1 MLTLYYSPN
10 ACSLASHIALEEIGA
25 PYEAKRVNFGAE
37 QQKSADYLA
46 LNPKA
51 RVPTLVTPRGIL
63 TETPAILAF
72 LAQSFPDRKLA
83 PLDDPFAFAELQA
96 VNSYFCSTVHVAHAH
111 KGRGSRWADEE
122 SSFAD
127 MKRKVPQSMTAC
139 FELIE
144 SRVLKGPWVMGAAF
158 TVADPYLFVLTRWAE
173 GDGVDLSRLPRV
185 ADHYARMQARPAVKT
200 VLAREAAAA

>member
-10 ACSLASHIALEEIGA
+10 ACSLASHVTLEEIGA

-37 QQKSADYLA
+37 QQKSPEYLA

-51 RVPTLVTPRGIL
+51 RVPTLVTDRGIL

-72 LAQSFPDRKLA
+72 LAQSFPEKRLA

-111 KGRGSRWADEE
+111 KGRGSRWAEEE

-144 SRVLKGPWVMGAAF
+144 SKVLKGLWVMGAAF

-185 ADHYARMQARPAVKT
+185 SDHYARMQARPAVKT
-200 VLAREAAAA
+200 VLAREATA

>member
-10 ACSLASHIALEEIGA
+10 ACSMASHITLEEIGA
-25 PYEAKRVNFGAE
+25 PYEARRVNFGAE

-51 RVPTLVTPRGIL
+51 RVPALQTDRGIL

-72 LAQSFPDRKLA
+72 LAQSYPEKKLA
-83 PLDDPFAFAELQA
+83 PLEDPFAFAELQA
-96 VNSYFCSTVHVAHAH
+96 VTSYFCSTVHVAHAH
-111 KGRGSRWADEE
+111 KGRGPRWADDE

-127 MKRKVPQSMTAC
+127 MKRKVPQTMTAC

-144 SRVLKGPWVMGAAF
+144 SKLLKGPWVMGEAF
-158 TVADPYLFVLTRWAE
+158 TIADPYLFTLTRWAG
-173 GDGVDLSRLPRV
+173 GDGVDLARFPRV
-185 ADHYARMQARPAVKT
+185 SDHYARMQARPAVKA
-200 VLAREAAAA
+200 VLAREAV

>member
-10 ACSLASHIALEEIGA
+10 ACSLASHITLEEIGA

-37 QQKSADYLA
+37 QQKSAEYLA

-51 RVPTLVTPRGIL
+51 RVPTLATPRGVV

-72 LAQSFPDRKLA
+72 LAQSFPEKTLA

-111 KGRGSRWADEE
+111 KGRGPRWADEE

-158 TVADPYLFVLTRWAE
+158 TVADPYLFILTRWAE

-185 ADHYARMQARPAVKT
+185 SDHYARMQARPSVKT
-200 VLAREAAAA
+200 VLAREAAA

>member
-10 ACSLASHIALEEIGA
+10 ACSLASHVALEELGA

-83 PLDDPFAFAELQA
+83 PLDNPFAFAELQA

-144 SRVLKGPWVMGAAF
+144 SKLLKGPWVMGAAF

-185 ADHYARMQARPAVKT
+185 SDHYARMQARPAVKT
-200 VLAREAAAA
+200 VLAREAAA

>member
-10 ACSLASHIALEEIGA
+10 ACSMASHITLEEIGA
-25 PYEAKRVNFGAE
+25 PYEARRVNFGAE

-51 RVPTLVTPRGIL
+51 RVPALQTDRGIL

-72 LAQSFPDRKLA
+72 LAQSYPEKKLA
-83 PLDDPFAFAELQA
+83 PLEDPFAFAELQA
-96 VNSYFCSTVHVAHAH
+96 VTSYFCSTVHVAHAH
-111 KGRGSRWADEE
+111 KGRGPRWADDE

-127 MKRKVPQSMTAC
+127 MKRKVPQTMTAC

-144 SRVLKGPWVMGAAF
+144 SKLLKGPWVMGEAF
-158 TVADPYLFVLTRWAE
+158 TIADPYLFTLTRWAG
-173 GDGVDLSRLPRV
+173 GDGVDLARFPRV
-185 ADHYARMQARPAVKT
+185 SDHHARMQARPAVKA
-200 VLAREAAAA
+200 VLAREAA

>member
-10 ACSLASHIALEEIGA
+10 ACSMASHVTLEEIGA
-25 PYEAKRVNFGAE
+25 PFEARRVNFGAE

-51 RVPTLVTPRGIL
+51 RVPTLVTPRGII

-72 LAQSFPDRKLA
+72 LAQSFPEKRLA
-83 PLDDPFAFAELQA
+83 PLDDPFALAQLQS

-111 KGRGSRWADEE
+111 KGRGPRWADEA

-127 MKRKVPQSMTAC
+127 MKRKVPQTMTAC

-144 SRVLKGPWVMGAAF
+144 GKILQGPWVMGEAF
-158 TVADPYLFVLTRWAE
+158 TVADPYLFTLTRWAE
-173 GDGVDLSRLPRV
+173 GDGVELARFPRV
-185 ADHYARMQARPAVKT
+185 SDHYARMQARPSVKT
-200 VLAREAAAA
+200 VLAREAAA